1 MHSVSAKDKDLTVIR
16 VPYRHLYGQF
26 IQTHERKTKNITTV
40 GMWFYF
46 TVLYS
51 VNELLHISPIY
62 CCSARCVSM
71 KGQILCV
78 QRLGY
83 ILYIHCLF
91 A

>member
-1 MHSVSAKDKDLTVIR
+1 MHSVAVKDKDLTVIR
-16 VPYRHLYGQF
+16 ILYRHLYKQF
-26 IQTHERKTKNITTV
+26 IQTHETRIKNITIV
-40 GMWFYF
+40 GTWFYF
-46 TVLYS
+46 NNLYS
-51 VNELLHISPIY
+51 VNELLHISPSY
-62 CCSARCVSM
+62 CCSAGCVSL